1 MKLISYVVLSGLGED
16 DEGAFSLVVFRLQEI
31 FTHSLNNHMAAA
43 FTDKYVEETNLVV
56 LNLQVRL

>member
-1 MKLISYVVLSGLGED
+1 MLSGLGED
-16 DEGAFSLVVFRLQEI
+16 DEDASSLVVVRLQEI
-31 FTHSLNNHMAAA
+31 FTYSLNNHMAAA